1 MWGEGIRSFASA
13 LPPASPRCP
22 FRRRRLRRHSRTVLV
37 SARTVS
43 SALCP
48 FRRRQPFRPFRP
60 RQGLSASP
68 MQALRSFAGT
78 RPLATGVVLVFVS
91 STPSILVASSGVAVS
106 VVVLFLVEAA
116 PSALCPFR
124 RRPLTGPSGPLYLCQ
139 QRQGRHQV
147 LPSSPGR
154 MGSRGHLM
162 AMFSTYNI
170 FDSALGHSHSSI
182 PYAGILLFKIP
193 LPFSFSDNFSLRL
206 IHSKRDDAN
215 TLGLA
220 DKPGMYLSSFS
231 DRNIRNILNSRC
243 CDLIERA

>member
-1 MWGEGIRSFASA
+1 
-13 LPPASPRCP
+13 
-22 FRRRRLRRHSRTVLV
+22 
-37 SARTVS
+37 
-43 SALCP
+43 
-48 FRRRQPFRPFRP
+48 
-60 RQGLSASP
+60 

-78 RPLATGVVLVFVS
+78 RPLATRAVLIVVS

-106 VVVLFLVEAA
+106 VLVLFLVEAA

-124 RRPLTGPSGPLYLCQ
+124 RRPLTGPSGPLYLRQ
-139 QRQGRHQV
+139 QRQGRQQV

-182 PYAGILLFKIP
+182 PHAGILPFKIP
-193 LPFSFSDNFSLRL
+193 LPFSFLDNFSLRL
-206 IHSKRDDAN
+206 IHSKRDNAN

-220 DKPGMYLSSFS
+220 DKPGMYLSSFNHG
-231 DRNIRNILNSRC
+231 NIRNILNSRC
-243 CDLIERA
+243 CDLIGRA